1 MLQSGHN
8 NLMMDKDETNKDFDV
23 CLSMSM
29 YPPDNEQELECN
41 VCGAPANMEHH
52 PNCPV
57 ATGEEI
63 FIMDA
68 DIINIMTNSIT
79 KSAMEYMKKLKE
91 NKDNQLATTRF
102 ETMQKDYLEI
112 GNFAQAL
119 FDAEKLKT
127 AEDVVHFIK
136 NTSMYEPYYLLW
148 IELNRPQK
156 TGNRKE
162 TWDMFFTEVW
172 NRVVKR
178 KDSDGQQTEDT
189 GN

>member
-1 MLQSGHN
+1 MYAY
-8 NLMMDKDETNKDFDV
+8 F
-23 CLSMSM
+23 MSM
-29 YPPDNEQELECN
+29 YPPDKENEVECN
-41 VCGAPANMEHH
+41 VCGSPDQMEHH

-57 ATGEEI
+57 VAGEEI

-68 DIINIMTNSIT
+68 DIVNIMTTAIT
-79 KSAMEYMKKLKE
+79 KSAMEYMKKI
-91 NKDNQLATTRF
+91 KDEKGKQLATSRF
-102 ETMQKDYLEI
+102 ETMQQDYLEI

-119 FDAEKLKT
+119 FDVGKLT
-127 AEDVVHFIK
+127 EATDVVHFIK

-156 TGNRKE
+156 VGPRKE
-162 TWDMFFTEVW
+162 TWDMFHKAVW
-172 NRVVKR
+172 NIINKR